1 MSVEA
6 RDYRVCGLVQGVGFR
21 PTVYRIAAAANLSG
35 YVFNDPEGVGVHL
48 EGEESAL
55 DDFPRLLTQGKPPLA
70 RIDSISFSQAE
81 FKGCRGFQIVE
92 SRSSGKV
99 KTAITADASIC
110 LECMKETLNP
120 FSRRYRYAFTNCTHC
135 GPRFTITRSLP
146 YDRPQ
151 TSMALFPLC
160 GRCRS
165 EYEDPLDRRF
175 HAQPVACPVCG
186 PRLQMLDAVGSP
198 VSGDPIEL
206 AAQALLRGEIVAIKG
221 IGGFHLAVDA
231 TNEQA
236 VQRLRTRKK
245 RREKPLAAMGFSIA
259 SLKRFARITERE
271 ADALQSPAHPI
282 VLSRKLEGSPV
293 APSVAPGTCD
303 IGLML
308 AYTPLHYALF
318 DELMGRPSM
327 KLKEAGASSEE
338 IDAALEESFRSEAAP
353 FLLVMTSANSSG
365 DPLVIDNDD
374 AVEKLSGIAD
384 CFLVHDRAILL
395 RCDDSVVRFEGEDMT
410 FVRRA
415 RGYAPEAILVDG
427 VDKRAAAMG
436 AYLKNAPS
444 LSRPGEIVPA
454 PHVGDLDN
462 LAQEQALR
470 SSIEHLEGIL
480 EAEPELVVVDLHKDY
495 PSTRIGEEAARSR
508 GLPILR
514 VQHHAAHIAAVM
526 AERSIKEPV
535 LGIALD
541 GTGLGTDGSVWGAE
555 VLAVGPEGFK
565 RAGSLEPLPLLG
577 GDKAA
582 REPWR
587 CALAVLHELG
597 LESLAEKFFPL
608 GHPKRPLVEPSLKLL
623 SSSLAGR
630 ASSMGRLFDAAAFFT
645 CGITQVSD
653 EGTAPMAL
661 EEAAELSPDAEIHED
676 CFEVFEENG
685 LKRLSWRPIM
695 KALLKDL
702 EEFGPQ
708 KAAMSFQKTMGDC
721 FARFAAMLWSEC
733 MEPGSPRRI
742 ALSGGSFV
750 NRTLYAAVRSRLES
764 LGFEALNQARSPVGD
779 GGLSVGQAWIAQIY
793 EMKSQDE
800 QYPQL

>member
-35 YVFNDPEGVGVHL
+35 YVFNDPEGVGIHL

-55 DDFPRLLTQGKPPLA
+55 DDFPRLLMDGRPPLA
-70 RIDSISFSQAE
+70 RIDSIACEEAE
-81 FKGCRGFQIVE
+81 FKGCDGFQIIE
-92 SRSSGKV
+92 SRSGGRV

-120 FSRRYRYAFTNCTHC
+120 FSRRYRYPFTNCTHC

-160 GRCRS
+160 DQCRS

-175 HAQPVACPVCG
+175 HAQPVACPACG
-186 PRLQMLDAVGSP
+186 PSLQMLDAHGSP
-198 VSGDPIEL
+198 LPGDPITL
-206 AAQALLRGEIVAIKG
+206 AAQALKRGEIVAIKG

-231 TNEQA
+231 LNEQA
-236 VQRLRTRKK
+236 VQRLRARKK

-259 SLKRFARITERE
+259 SLKRFARITQRE
-271 ADALQSPAHPI
+271 EHALQSPAHPI
-282 VLSRKLEGSPV
+282 VLSRKLDHSPV

-327 KLKEAGASSEE
+327 KLKEGGASSEE
-338 IDAALEESFRSEAAP
+338 IDAALEESFRSAEAP

-365 DPLVIDNDD
+365 EPLVIDNDE
-374 AVEKLSGIAD
+374 AVEKLVGIAD
-384 CFLVHDRAILL
+384 CFLVHNRAILL
-395 RCDDSVVRFEGEDMT
+395 RCDDSVVRFAGDDAT
-410 FVRRA
+410 FIRRA
-415 RGYAPEAILVDG
+415 RGYAPEAILVEG
-427 VDKRAAAMG
+427 VHRRAAAMG

-462 LAQEQALR
+462 LAQEQALE
-470 SSIEHLEGIL
+470 SSLEHLEGIL
-480 EAEPELVVVDLHKDY
+480 EAEPEVVVVDLHRDY
-495 PSTRIGEEAARSR
+495 PSTRLGEEAAKRR

-541 GTGLGTDGSVWGAE
+541 GTGLGTDGTVWGAE
-555 VLAVGPEGFK
+555 VMAVGPDGFK
-565 RAGSLEPLPLLG
+565 RAGSLEPMALLG

-587 CALAVLHELG
+587 CALGILHGLG
-597 LESLAEKFFPL
+597 EEKLAEKFFPP
-608 GHPKRPLVEPSLKLL
+608 GHPKRALVEPSLKLL
-623 SSSLAGR
+623 SSSFPDA
-630 ASSMGRLFDAAAFFT
+630 ASSMGRLFDAAAFLA

-661 EEAAELSPDAEIHED
+661 EELAELSPDSPAHED
-676 CFEVFEENG
+676 CFEVFEQAG

-695 KALLKDL
+695 KALLRDL
-702 EEFGPQ
+702 EEFSPQ
-708 KAAMSFQKTMGDC
+708 QAAMSFQKTVGIC
-721 FARFAAMLWSEC
+721 FARFAAMLWNEC
-733 MEPGSPRRI
+733 MDPQSPKRI

-750 NRTLYAAVRSRLES
+750 NRTLYREVRSRLES
-764 LGFEALNQARSPVGD
+764 MGFEVLNQTSAPVGD